1 MSVVKLEKCRVCG
14 NKELIDVFDLGEQEL
29 TGVFPKCK
37 TEKLTSGTLNLVFCP
52 KCGLLQLGNSFQLEE
67 MYGDNYGYRS
77 GLNPAMVRHLAFKI
91 NTLETT
97 YGLKNGDVVLDI
109 GSNDGTSLN
118 AYQTKGIRR
127 IGMDPTG
134 KKFGKYYQ
142 EGVELITDFFSADS
156 FRKICDKN
164 VKIVTTMSMFYD
176 LPSPVDFARQ
186 VEEIMADDGI
196 WHLEQ
201 HYLPFVLHNNGYDTI
216 SHEHVEYYSLSVIQY
231 IMDAAGLRIL
241 DVTTNDVNG
250 GSFAVTVAKQASPY
264 HSNTEIIEWYLA
276 QEQAMELDKA
286 ETYLEFARRSAA
298 HRSQLLDLLNRLNQA
313 GKLVCGYGASTKGN
327 TVLMYAGITE
337 KQIKVI
343 GEVNPDKFGAYTPG
357 TLIPIEDEK
366 QVKAMKPDYML
377 VLPWHF
383 RSWILEK
390 EQDYLKAGGHF
401 IFPFPYI
408 EIV

>member
-1 MSVVKLEKCRVCG
+1 MRAIKLEKCRVCG
-14 NKELIDVFDLGEQEL
+14 SEDLHEVFDFGEQEL
-29 TGVFPKCK
+29 TGVFPKSK
-37 TEKLTSGTLNLVFCP
+37 TEKLTSGKLNLVFCP
-52 KCGLLQLGNSFQLEE
+52 KCGLLQLGYSFPLEE

-77 GLNPAMVRHLAFKI
+77 GLNPTMVEHLAFKI
-91 NTLETT
+91 NTLEEK
-97 YGLKNGDVVLDI
+97 YGLKAGDIVLDI

-118 AYQTKGIRR
+118 SYRTEGIRR

-142 EGVELITDFFSADS
+142 EGVELITEFFSAKL
-156 FRKICDKN
+156 FQKICDKKA
-164 VKIVTTMSMFYD
+164 KIVTTISMFYD
-176 LPSPVDFARQ
+176 LPSPIDFAMQ
-186 VEEIMADDGI
+186 VEKIMADDGI

-201 HYLPFVLHNNGYDTI
+201 HYLPFVLRNNGYDTV
-216 SHEHVEYYSLSVIQY
+216 SQEHVEYYSLSVIKY

-241 DVTTNDVNG
+241 DVSTNDING
-250 GSFAVTVAKQASPY
+250 GSFTVTVAKQASAYP
-264 HSNTEIIEWYLA
+264 SNTALIEWYLL
-276 QEQAMELDKA
+276 QERAMGLDKT
-286 ETYLEFARRSAA
+286 ETYLEFAQRSAE
-298 HRSQLLDLLNRLNQA
+298 HRDQLLDLLNRLNQA

-343 GEVNPDKFGAYTPG
+343 GEVNSDKFGAYTPG

-366 QVKAMKPDYML
+366 KVKAMRPDYML

-390 EQDYLKAGGHF
+390 EKDYLRSGGHF